1 MTDAVIIGAGAN
13 ERVAARML
21 ASAGRK
27 VLLIEEHAAP
37 DEETGC
43 VLKPIARK
51 GGLHLKIHRSDPWAR
66 APLDAGEH
74 LELWQDMARSVEAI
88 RRVSPRDAARW
99 PEFCERMARLA
110 RLLERLYLAPPP
122 QLTSLGFALK
132 LRRLGRQGM
141 EDFMRLL
148 PMPVAELLDD
158 WFEHDALKGVL
169 GAAGIRNLQQGPRS
183 AGTAFVFLHH
193 HVGSPVGVFRQ
204 PRVAVSSEAKARQAK
219 VRQILLRG
227 GRATGVALEGGE
239 EIAAPLVV
247 SGADPRRTLLELA
260 DPGRLDP
267 EFARALRNVRAR
279 GVVGRVSRAIGLE
292 SLVIAPSLDYL
303 ERAYDAVKYGQVAPD
318 PYLEVIGEQ
327 IHVQY
332 LPSGGWDDARREAF
346 GKRVIEMLLPH
357 AKGKTIEVRSIMGPA
372 DLEAAYGWPQ
382 GQACQAELAL
392 DQALWMRPLPEL
404 ARYRTPIEGLW
415 LCGAAMHPGG
425 GIIGAAGYNCAGEI
439 LRAREG
445 IK

>member
-1 MTDAVIIGAGAN
+1 
-13 ERVAARML
+13 
-21 ASAGRK
+21 
-27 VLLIEEHAAP
+27 
-37 DEETGC
+37 
-43 VLKPIARK
+43 
-51 GGLHLKIHRSDPWAR
+51 
-66 APLDAGEH
+66 
-74 LELWQDMARSVEAI
+74 
-88 RRVSPRDAARW
+88 
-99 PEFCERMARLA
+99 
-110 RLLERLYLAPPP
+110 
-122 QLTSLGFALK
+122 
-132 LRRLGRQGM
+132 M

-193 HVGSPVGVFRQ
+193 HVGSPPGVFRQ
-204 PRVAVSSEAKARQAK
+204 ARVRVSTEGGTRKAK
-219 VRQILLRG
+219 VQKIHVRD
-227 GRATGVALEGGE
+227 GRATGVVLDSGE

-267 EFARALRNVRAR
+267 ELARALRNVRAR
-279 GVVGRVSRAIGLE
+279 GVVGRVSRVIGLD

-303 ERAYDAVKYGQVAPD
+303 ERACDAVKYGQVAPA

-332 LPSGGWDDARREAF
+332 LPFRDWDDARREAF
-346 GKRVIEMLLPH
+346 GKSVIEMLLPH
-357 AKGKTIEVRSIMGPA
+357 AKGKTIEVRSIMGPP

-382 GQACQAELAL
+382 GQSCQAELAL

-439 LRAREG
+439 LRG
-445 IK
+445 

>member
-13 ERVAARML
+13 EQVAARIL
-21 ASAGRK
+21 ARAGRK
-27 VLLIEEHAAP
+27 VILIEEYPAP
-37 DEETGC
+37 EEETGC

-51 GGLHLKIHRSDPWAR
+51 GGLDLKIHRSDPWAR
-66 APLDAGEH
+66 APLDGGEH
-74 LELWQDMARSVEAI
+74 LELWQDMTRSVEAI

-99 PEFCERMARLA
+99 PEFCERMARLSG
-110 RLLERLYLAPPP
+110 LLERLYLAPPP
-122 QLTSLGFALK
+122 QLTSLAFALK

-193 HVGSPVGVFRQ
+193 HVGSPLGVFRQ
-204 PRVAVSSEAKARQAK
+204 PRVVVSREAKARQAK
-219 VRQILLRG
+219 VRQILTRS
-227 GRATGVALEGGE
+227 GRAAGVVLDSGE
-239 EIAAPLVV
+239 EITASVVV

-279 GVVGRVSRAIGLE
+279 GVAGRVSRAIGLE

-303 ERAYDAVKYGQVAPD
+303 ERAYDAVKYGQIAPD
-318 PYLEVIGEQ
+318 PYLEVIGDQ

-332 LPSGGWDDARREAF
+332 LPSRGWDDGRRDAF

-392 DQALWMRPLPEL
+392 DQALWMRPHPEL
-404 ARYRTPIEGLW
+404 ARYRTPIGGLW
-415 LCGAAMHPGG
+415 LCGPGTHPGAG
-425 GIIGAAGYNCAGEI
+425 VAGASGFNCAREI
-439 LRAREG
+439 LG
-445 IK
+445 S